1 MDKAVEAYKNGE
13 RIDLRTY
20 GPLRLKRQL
29 PCSISGFCV
38 EKKGELHL
46 EARIGDPDGTE
57 LLVARGTGRL
67 EEPEKLG
74 KEVTNQLITKGADK
88 ILELFRS

>member
-1 MDKAVEAYKNGE
+1 MICE
-13 RIDLRTY
+13 RTVLS
-20 GPLRLKRQL
+20 GLSGNCHVP
-29 PCSISGFCV
+29 ISGFCV

-57 LLVARGTGRL
+57 LLVARGTGLL